1 MRPTKTNTSQELLF
15 QSRLSTQL
23 NPKHPLYVL
32 GQALPWQL
40 VEEHFAPLF
49 NDIPGCPPKPVR
61 LMVGLF
67 MLAHIE
73 GISDESVV
81 SHWVENPYWQ
91 YFCGFDHLQWEMPI
105 DPSSMTRWR
114 KRLGV
119 EGMEWILSLTV
130 HLAVAAEVVQPKSL
144 EKVMVDTTVMEKNV
158 TFPTD
163 SKLLHKARERLVVE
177 AKRLGVNL
185 RQSYTHVSS
194 RAALQAARYAHAKQM
209 KRMARETKRLKT
221 YLGRVVRDLER
232 KLPESSHN
240 QALTE
245 LLTTAKRL
253 LVQEKKSK
261 NKVYSVHEPEAV
273 SCIAKGKA
281 RHPYEFGCKVSLG
294 VTHKEG
300 LVVAALALAG
310 NPHDGK
316 TLQATLKQAKYLS
329 GTAAKDCFVDRGYKG
344 HGVTDVNVYISGQK
358 RGMTPSLK
366 RQLKRRSMIEPM
378 IGHRKNEGRLRRNYL
393 KGGAGDQ
400 LNALLCGIGPNL
412 RMLLSF
418 LMPFL
423 HPLMENLA
431 PTNQTTPQQT
441 WA

>member
-1 MRPTKTNTSQELLF
+1 MRPKKTDTRQDLLF
-15 QSRLSTQL
+15 HSRLSTQL

-32 GQALPWQL
+32 GEALPWTL
-40 VEEHFAPLF
+40 VEEHFSPLF

-67 MLAHIE
+67 MLAHME
-73 GISDESVV
+73 GLSDESVV

-91 YFCGFDHLQWEMPI
+91 YFCGFDHLQWSMPI
-105 DPSSMTRWR
+105 DPSSMVRWR
-114 KRLGV
+114 KRLGQ

-130 HLAVAAEVVQPKSL
+130 QMAVAAEVVQPKSL
-144 EKVMVDTTVMEKNV
+144 EKVIVDTTVMEKNV

-185 RQSYTHVSS
+185 RQSYRHVSS
-194 RAALQAARYAHAKQM
+194 RAAVQAARYAHAKQM
-209 KRMARETKRLKT
+209 KRMRRETKRLKT
-221 YLGRVVRDLER
+221 YLGRVVRDIER
-232 KLPESSHN
+232 KLPECSHSK
-240 QALTE
+240 ALIE
-245 LLTTAKRL
+245 LLITSKRL

-261 NKVYSVHEPEAV
+261 NKVYSVHEAEAV
-273 SCIAKGKA
+273 ACIAKGKA
-281 RHPYEFGCKVSLG
+281 RHPYEFGCKVALG

-300 LVVAALALAG
+300 LVVAALALEG

-316 TLQATLKQAKYLS
+316 TLEPTLTQAERIS
-329 GTAAKDCFVDRGYKG
+329 GKAVKDCFVDRGYKG
-344 HGVTDVNVYISGQK
+344 HGVMGLNVYISGQK

-378 IGHRKNEGRLRRNYL
+378 IGHMKSEGHLRRNYL
-393 KGGAGDQ
+393 KGMAGDQ
-400 LNALLCGIGPNL
+400 INALLCGIGHNL
-412 RMLLSF
+412 RMLLCF
-418 LMPFL
+418 LMTFL
-423 HPLMENLA
+423 YQLLENLL